1 MKARTALVALAACTA
16 LVACGGGNDDGGG
29 NATVGTSSQDSVP
42 ARALAS
48 ASALVAYL
56 QELIGASSDS
66 AEPISLGDATLPV
79 DDSNEAQAL

>member
-29 NATVGTSSQDSVP
+29 NATVGSSQDSVP